1 MGLSL
6 YNIKK
11 WTKMIAG
18 KSVLHV
24 NQDMGKSFV
33 PGQIEGY
40 FNNLTEKVTMEPE
53 LIDNDNLPVLK
64 TENGKIFEFPVA
76 IFQYGLGAYD
86 LYLQTKDEKYLK
98 KFLQTVKWAS
108 EKQLENGS
116 WDNFSYIYPN
126 NPYGAMCQG
135 EGTSLLVRAYVY
147 THKEKYLQQAI
158 TSIRFMLTSVED
170 GGTSLFDGDD
180 LVLLEYTH
188 LPAVLNG
195 WIFAAFGLYDLSIV
209 ADKNELY
216 LDAFHKTIK
225 TIEKY
230 LSRFDNGYW
239 SLYDLGK
246 KITSPFYHRLHIAQM
261 QALYIATGDKIFD
274 DYAVKWDNYS
284 KKWINRKRA
293 FIKKAWQKIIE

>member
-1 MGLSL
+1 
-6 YNIKK
+6 
-11 WTKMIAG
+11 
-18 KSVLHV
+18 
-24 NQDMGKSFV
+24 
-33 PGQIEGY
+33 
-40 FNNLTEKVTMEPE
+40 
-53 LIDNDNLPVLK
+53 
-64 TENGKIFEFPVA
+64 
-76 IFQYGLGAYD
+76 
-86 LYLQTKDEKYLK
+86 
-98 KFLQTVKWAS
+98 
-108 EKQLENGS
+108 
-116 WDNFSYIYPN
+116 
-126 NPYGAMCQG
+126 MCQG
-135 EGTSLLVRAYVY
+135 EGASLLVRAYVF
-147 THKEKYLQQAI
+147 THEEKYLQQAI